1 MTKLQ
6 KMMAKLD
13 VLREM
18 AQKQLDAGEVE
29 NAEKTMLEV
38 KELQK
43 KIDIQRELEAEED
56 VELAAKATVSTK
68 ATVSGKAPEGDVKE
82 AASAIRAIIKTIAGK
97 SLTEAEKSLLVPDPV
112 TAPGTNGEGYILP
125 QDISTKINERVRE
138 FRSFRSVV
146 GTISTSAL
154 SGSLTVESI
163 GGITGLTNFSDGDEL
178 TPSEDPKFLP
188 VKFAM
193 SEWGAIIKMSNVL
206 LAMTDNDL
214 VAYITRYFAKKAVI
228 TENTAIINKLKY
240 GKTAKTITNYT
251 SLSSSINTDLDP
263 ASLYNTVIV
272 TNQDGF
278 DYLDKQLD
286 TNNRPILQP
295 DPTNPT
301 AKRFK
306 GYPVIVFSNAQLP
319 TDQTYG
325 APVFYGNLEEGVKFV
340 TCGYYK
346 FATSSEAGFTS
357 NTTLARLIELF
368 DVIQWDGDDACYCFG
383 YLSEASGNPLEPLTV
398 APETGSVKV
407 YNVLTSAMQT
417 GVSVSGNKITGT
429 LKYLSGSNAITD
441 VWGEGNFLVLK
452 FSDVDPAATSVKVG
466 LDPSAGSG
474 LVELLGD
481 PDMNGVFKITS
492 KELQKFTVIS
502 SNGATST
509 KQEFDLSEL
518 TVQGPA

>member
-6 KMMAKLD
+6 KMLAKLD

-18 AQKQLDAGEVE
+18 AQKQLDAEEVE
-29 NAEKTMLEV
+29 NAEKTMNEV

-43 KIDIQRELEAEED
+43 KIDIQRVLEAEED
-56 VELAAKATVSTK
+56 VQLAAKATVATK
-68 ATVSGKAPEGDVKE
+68 TVTVENDVKE
-82 AASAIRAIIKTIAGK
+82 AASAIRAIIKTVAGK
-97 SLTEAEKSLLVPDPV
+97 QLTEAEKSLLIPSPV
-112 TAPGTNGEGYILP
+112 TASGTNGEGYLLP

-138 FRSFRSVV
+138 FRSFRSVI
-146 GTISTSAL
+146 GTITTTAL

-163 GGITGLTNFSDGDEL
+163 GGITGLTNFTDGNDIP
-178 TPSEDPKFLP
+178 TSEDPQFTP
-188 VKFAM
+188 VRFAM
-193 SEWGAIIKMSNVL
+193 SEWGAIIRMSNVL

-214 VAYITRYFAKKAVI
+214 VSYITRYFAKKAVI
-228 TENTAIINKLKY
+228 TENAAIITKLKY
-240 GKTAKTITNYT
+240 GKTAKTLTTYT
-251 SLSSSINTDLDP
+251 ALSSSINTDLDP

-295 DPTNPT
+295 DPTNAT
-301 AKRFK
+301 VKRFK
-306 GYPVIVFSNAQLP
+306 GFPVIVFSNAQLP

-346 FATSSEAGFTS
+346 FATSSEAGFTT

-368 DVIQWDGDDACYCFG
+368 DVIQWDNDDACYCFG
-383 YLSEASGNPLEPLTV
+383 YLAEASGNPLDALTV
-398 APETGSVKV
+398 QPETGSVKV
-407 YNVLTSAMQT
+407 YNVLTSNMQT
-417 GVSVSGNKITGT
+417 GVSVSGDKITGT
-429 LKYLSGSNAITD
+429 IKWLSGSNAITD

-452 FSDVDPAATSVKVG
+452 FSDVDENATSVKVG

-481 PDMNGVFKITS
+481 PDMNGIFKITS
-492 KELQKFTVIS
+492 KELQKFKVIS

-509 KQEFDLSEL
+509 TQTFDLSEL
-518 TVQGPA
+518 TLQGPA

>member
-6 KMMAKLD
+6 KMLAKLD

-29 NAEKTMLEV
+29 NAEKTMTEV
-38 KELQK
+38 KELQRR
-43 KIDIQRELEAEED
+43 IDIQKAIEADED
-56 VELAAKATVSTK
+56 EELAAKATIGAKAITK
-68 ATVSGKAPEGDVKE
+68 EAETTVKE
-82 AASAIRAIIKTIAGK
+82 AANAIRAIIKTIAGK
-97 SLTEAEKSLLVPDPV
+97 ALTEEEKSLLIPSPV
-112 TAPGTNGEGYILP
+112 TAAGTNGEGYILP

-146 GTISTSAL
+146 GTISTTAL

-163 GGITGLTNFSDGDEL
+163 GSITGLTNFSDGDEL
-178 TPSEDPKFLP
+178 TPSEDPQFTP

-214 VAYITRYFAKKAVI
+214 VGYITRYFAKKAVI
-228 TENTAIINKLKY
+228 TENAAIINKLKY
-240 GKTAKTITNYT
+240 GKTAKTLTTYT
-251 SLSSSINTDLDP
+251 ALSSSINTDLDP

-278 DYLDKQLD
+278 DYLDRQLD
-286 TNNRPILQP
+286 TNNRPILQS
-295 DPTNPT
+295 DPTNAT
-301 AKRFK
+301 VKRFK
-306 GYPVIVFSNAQLP
+306 GFPVIVFSNAQLP
-319 TDQTYG
+319 SDQTYG

-346 FATSSEAGFTS
+346 FATSAEAGFTS

-368 DVIQWDGDDACYCFG
+368 DVIQWDSDDACYCLG
-383 YLSEASGNPLEPLTV
+383 YLSEASGNPLNALTV
-398 APETGSVKV
+398 APETGSTKV
-407 YNVLTSAMQT
+407 FNVLTSSMQT
-417 GVSVSGNKITGT
+417 GVSVGADNKITGT
-429 LKYLSGSNAITD
+429 IKYLSGSNAITD

-452 FSDVDPAATSVKVG
+452 FSDVDPNATSVKVG

-474 LVELLGD
+474 MAELIGD
-481 PDMNGVFKITS
+481 PDMNGIFKITS
-492 KELQKFTVIS
+492 KELQKLKVIS

-509 KQEFDLSEL
+509 TQVFDLSGL
-518 TVQGPA
+518 TIQTS

>member
-6 KMMAKLD
+6 KMLAKLD

-18 AQKQLDAGEVE
+18 AQKQLDEGEIE
-29 NAEKTMLEV
+29 KAESTMNEV
-38 KELQK
+38 KELQR
-43 KIDIQRELEAEED
+43 KIDIQKALEADEDEE
-56 VELAAKATVSTK
+56 LLTK
-68 ATVSGKAPEGDVKE
+68 ATVGAKAVVKAVEPSVKE

-97 SLTEAEKSLLVPDPV
+97 ALTEEEKSLLIPSPV

-125 QDISTKINERVRE
+125 QDISTKINERIRE

-146 GTISTSAL
+146 GTINTTAL

-163 GGITGLTNFSDGDEL
+163 GSITGLTNFSDGDEL
-178 TPSEDPKFLP
+178 TPSEDPQFTP

-214 VAYITRYFAKKAVI
+214 VNYITRYFAKKAVI
-228 TENTAIINKLKY
+228 TENAAIITKLKY
-240 GKTAKTITNYT
+240 GKTAKTLTTYT
-251 SLSSSINTDLDP
+251 ALSSSINTDLDP

-286 TNNRPILQP
+286 YNQRPILQP
-295 DPTNPT
+295 DPTSAT
-301 AKRFK
+301 VKRFK
-306 GYPVIVFSNAQLP
+306 GFPVIVFSNAQLP
-319 TDQTYG
+319 SDQTYG

-368 DVIQWDGDDACYCFG
+368 DVIQWDSDDACYCFG
-383 YLSEASGNPLEPLTV
+383 YLSEASGNPLEALTV
-398 APETGSVKV
+398 APETGSTKV
-407 YNVLTSAMQT
+407 FNVLTSSMQT
-417 GVSVSGNKITGT
+417 GVSVSADNKITGT
-429 LKYLSGSNAITD
+429 LKYLSGSNPITD

-452 FSDVDPAATSVKVG
+452 FSDVDENATSVKVG

-474 LVELLGD
+474 MVELLGD
-481 PDMNGVFKITS
+481 PDMNGIFKITS
-492 KELQKFTVIS
+492 KELQKLKVIS

-509 KQEFDLSEL
+509 TQIFDLSGL
-518 TVQGPA
+518 TIQNS

>member
-1 MTKLQ
+1 MTKLD
-6 KMMAKLD
+6 KMRAKLD
-13 VLREM
+13 VLRDM
-18 AQKQLDAGEVE
+18 AQAQVE
-29 NAEKTMLEV
+29 ANDMDTAEKTMNEL
-38 KELQK
+38 KELER
-43 KIDIQRELEAEED
+43 KIAIMERLETEED
-56 VELAAKATVSTK
+56 EELAVKAAVSTK
-68 ATVSGKAPEGDVKE
+68 ATVTGKAPEGDVKE
-82 AASAIRAIIKTIAGK
+82 AASAIRAIIKTISGK
-97 SLTEAEKSLLVPDPV
+97 SLTEAEKSLLVPSPV
-112 TAPGTNGEGYILP
+112 TAAGTNGEGYILP

-146 GTISTSAL
+146 GTISTTAL

-214 VAYITRYFAKKAVI
+214 VNYITRYFAKKAVI
-228 TENTAIINKLKY
+228 TENAAIIAKLKY
-240 GKTAKTITNYT
+240 GKTAKSLATYT
-251 SLSSSINTDLDP
+251 ALSSSINTDLDP
-263 ASLYNTVIV
+263 ASLNGTVIV

-295 DPTNPT
+295 DPTNAT
-301 AKRFK
+301 VKRFK
-306 GYPVIVFSNAQLP
+306 GFPVIVFSNAQLP
-319 TDQTYG
+319 SDADYG

-346 FATSSEAGFTS
+346 FATSTEAGFTS

-383 YLSEASGNPLEPLTV
+383 YLSAASVTPLTPVTV
-398 APETGSVKV
+398 AAETGSTKV
-407 YNVLTSAMQT
+407 YNVLTSNMQT
-417 GVSVSGNKITGT
+417 GVSVANGKITGT
-429 LKYLSGSNAITD
+429 LKYLSGSNPITD
-441 VWGEGNFLVLK
+441 LWGEGNFLVLK
-452 FSDVDPAATSVKVG
+452 FSDVDSHATSVKVG

-492 KELQKFTVIS
+492 KELQKFKVVS
-502 SNGATST
+502 SNSGTST
-509 KQEFDLSEL
+509 VQEFDLREL
-518 TVQGPA
+518 TIQTS

>member
-6 KMMAKLD
+6 KMLAKLD

-18 AQKQLDAGEVE
+18 AQKQLDAEEVE
-29 NAEKTMLEV
+29 NAEKTMNEV

-43 KIDIQRELEAEED
+43 KIDIQRVLEAAED
-56 VELAAKATVSTK
+56 AELAAKATVATK
-68 ATVSGKAPEGDVKE
+68 TVDPVEKDLKE
-82 AASAIRAIIKTIAGK
+82 AASAIRAIIKTISGK
-97 SLTEAEKSLLVPDPV
+97 ALTEAEKSLLVPSPV
-112 TAPGTNGEGYILP
+112 TDPGTNGEGYILP
-125 QDISTKINERVRE
+125 QEISTKINERVRE

-146 GTISTSAL
+146 GTINTTAL

-163 GGITGLTNFSDGDEL
+163 GSITGLTNFSDGDEL
-178 TPSEDPKFLP
+178 TPSEDPQFVP

-193 SEWGAIIKMSNVL
+193 SEWGTIIKMSNVL

-214 VAYITRYFAKKAVI
+214 VGYITRYFAKKAVI
-228 TENTAIINKLKY
+228 TENAAIITKLKY
-240 GKTAKTITNYT
+240 GKTAKTLTTYT
-251 SLSSSINTDLDP
+251 ALSSSINTDLDP

-295 DPTNPT
+295 DPTNAT
-301 AKRFK
+301 VKRFK
-306 GYPVIVFSNAQLP
+306 GFPVIVFSNAQFP
-319 TDQTYG
+319 SDQTYG

-346 FATSSEAGFTS
+346 FATSSEAGFTT

-368 DVIQWDGDDACYCFG
+368 DVIQWDSADACYCFG
-383 YLSEASGNPLEPLTV
+383 YLAEASGNPLDALTV
-398 APETGSVKV
+398 APETGSAKV
-407 YNVLTSAMQT
+407 YGVLTSAMQT

-452 FSDVDPAATSVKVG
+452 FSDIDENATSVKVG
-466 LDPSAGSG
+466 LEPSAGSG

-492 KELQKFTVIS
+492 KELQKFKVIS

-509 KQEFDLSEL
+509 VQEFDLSEL
-518 TVQGPA
+518 TIQNA